1 MMAYR
6 NNFAVAIKHNGKI
19 LRELEDLVYLP
30 FGSEYSVLLK
40 NKNSQ
45 KAVVDIEIDGQD
57 VLDGNSIIVGPN
69 QSTELKGF
77 MKGKTAKNK
86 FKFIK
91 KTEKISNYRGDRI
104 DDSLVRVEYK
114 FEMPPKV
121 PAYNYDQVYYT
132 SPINSR
138 LSSPSIGGNTYGCK
152 SAPVANCCLN
162 NTSFADTGITA
173 KGSEIKQDFTQGSVG
188 ELELSSSVITLKLVG
203 NKPSTAGPYVG
214 KLVKKPLTVRAK
226 LTCNLCG
233 TKSKSSAKFCREC
246 SNYLK

>member
-19 LRELEDLVYLP
+19 LRELEDLIYLP

-40 NKNSQ
+40 NKNSR

-77 MKGKTAKNK
+77 MKGSTAKNK
-86 FKFIK
+86 FRFIK
-91 KTEKISNYRGDRI
+91 KTKKISAHRGDRI
-104 DDSLVRVEYK
+104 DDSLVRVEYR
-114 FEMPPKV
+114 FETPPPV
-121 PAYNYDQVYYT
+121 HNYDQVYY
-132 SPINSR
+132 R
-138 LSSPSIGGNTYGCK
+138 SPSVQHDWYNTPIASCNLSQSTFSSNVLSK
-152 SAPVANCCLN
+152 SV
-162 NTSFADTGITA
+162 DTGITA
-173 KGSEIKQDFTQGSVG
+173 KGSEINQAFERGNVG
-188 ELELSSSVITLKLVG
+188 DLETSSSVITLQLVG
-203 NKPSTAGPYVG
+203 RKPSTAGPYVG

-226 LTCNLCG
+226 LTCDLCG